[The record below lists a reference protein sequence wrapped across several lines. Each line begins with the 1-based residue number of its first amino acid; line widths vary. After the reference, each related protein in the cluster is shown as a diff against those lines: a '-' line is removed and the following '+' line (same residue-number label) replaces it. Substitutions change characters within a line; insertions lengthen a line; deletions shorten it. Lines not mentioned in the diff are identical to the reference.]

1 MYQSIIK
8 RVFDLVFS
16 TILLPIFFIL
26 TVFIG
31 IAIKLEDRG
40 PVFYN
45 AERIGKDKKLFK
57 MFKFRSMKSQAPD
70 IRNEDGTT
78 FNSENDPRVTKVGR
92 FIRKTSID
100 EIPQLLNVF
109 LGDMSFIGPRP
120 SPLGDKS
127 MYPAEFNDKFKVKPG
142 ITGYNQAMQ
151 RNEATMPERIKN
163 DSYYVDNISFAL
175 DIKILVATAMSV
187 LSKKNIYRND

>member
-163 DSYYVDNISFAL
+163 DSYYVDNVSFAL

>member
-8 RVFDLVFS
+8 RVFDLIFS

>member
-142 ITGYNQAMQ
+142 ITGYNQAIQ

>member
-26 TVFIG
+26 TLFIG
-31 IAIKLEDRG
+31 IAIKLEDKG

-142 ITGYNQAMQ
+142 ITGYNQAIQ

-163 DSYYVDNISFAL
+163 DSFYVDNISFAL

>member
-26 TVFIG
+26 TLFIG
-31 IAIKLEDRG
+31 IAIKLEDKG

-109 LGDMSFIGPRP
+109 LWDMSFIGPRP

-142 ITGYNQAMQ
+142 ITGYNQAIQ